1 MAVTIQFAVTLA
13 ALLVE
18 HKHLVTLYEGIDYF
32 AYYLSAFYCGSAYSY
47 LAVVVYQQHLFKFNS
62 LTAFCVLDVV
72 YEELLAFF
80 HLELLTVNLYDCVH
94 FINMLNGFFQ
104 EA

>member
-1 MAVTIQFAVTLA
+1 MAITIQLAVTFA

-18 HKHLVTLYEGIDYF
+18 NEHLVTLNEGIDYF
-32 AYYLSAFYCGSAYSY
+32 AYYLSAFNYGSAYSN
-47 LAVVVYQQHLFKFNS
+47 LTIVVYQQHLFKFNS
-62 LTAFCVLDVV
+62 LTAFCVLNVV

-94 FINMLNGFFQ
+94 FYFYLLNGFGP
-104 EA
+104 